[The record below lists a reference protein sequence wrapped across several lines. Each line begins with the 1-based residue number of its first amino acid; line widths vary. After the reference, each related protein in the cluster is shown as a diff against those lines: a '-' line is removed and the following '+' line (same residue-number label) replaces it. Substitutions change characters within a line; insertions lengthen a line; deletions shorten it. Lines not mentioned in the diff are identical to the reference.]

1 MAGARPDLRVLP
13 AIADDAPPV
22 RFCGYC
28 GAAPPASAITG
39 LAPAIC
45 PTCELG
51 VLLSASPLV
60 APAAGDPAL
69 VIDGALS
76 VCAVSRAAEELLG
89 VEEPHVVNRHVA
101 ELLVP
106 AHAEARGLD
115 NLISLV
121 VSAARGDVPVHS
133 AVVRPAGV
141 FGVRYLARVG
151 ACGPAPSAIVV
162 LHDDD
167 V

>member
-1 MAGARPDLRVLP
+1 MAEPRTGLRVLP
-13 AIADDAPPV
+13 ASPGHAPPV

-28 GAAPPASAITG
+28 GAAPPPGTVT
-39 LAPAIC
+39 APAPAVC

-51 VLLSASPLV
+51 VLLSASPHV
-60 APAAGDPAL
+60 APAPGDPAL

-89 VEEPHVVNRHVA
+89 VEEPDVVNRHVA

-121 VSAARGDVPVHS
+121 VSAARGDVLAHN

-151 ACGPAPSAIVV
+151 ACGPVPSAIVV
-162 LHDDD
+162 LRDDD

>member
-1 MAGARPDLRVLP
+1 VSAARPFLRVVPQIGEVEPL
-13 AIADDAPPV
+13 V

-28 GAAPPASAITG
+28 GAPPPETDEPMTSTTV
-39 LAPAIC
+39 C
-45 PTCELG
+45 RSCELG
-51 VLLSASPLV
+51 VILTTSKLV
-60 APAAGDPAL
+60 APQVGEPTL

-76 VCAVSRAAEELLG
+76 ICAVSQAAEELLV
-89 VEEPHVVNRHVA
+89 VEEPDVVNKHIA

-106 AHAEARGLD
+106 ADAETRGLD

-121 VSAARGDVPVHS
+121 VSAARGDVPVHT
-133 AVVRPAGV
+133 AVVRPAGM

-151 ACGPAPSAIVV
+151 ACGPSTAALVV
-162 LHDDD
+162 LSDDD

>member
-1 MAGARPDLRVLP
+1 MGAARPFLRLVP
-13 AIADDAPPV
+13 EIGEVQPVV

-28 GAAPPASAITG
+28 GAPPPESAEPTTSTTV
-39 LAPAIC
+39 C
-45 PTCELG
+45 PSCELG
-51 VLLSASPLV
+51 VILTTSTLA
-60 APAAGDPAL
+60 APQPGDPTL

-76 VCAVSRAAEELLG
+76 ICAVSKAAEELLV
-89 VEEPHVVNRHVA
+89 VEEPDVVNRHIA

-106 AHAEARGLD
+106 ADAESRGLD

-121 VSAARGDVPVHS
+121 VSAARGDVPVHT
-133 AVVRPAGV
+133 AVVRPAGM

-151 ACGPAPSAIVV
+151 ACGPSTAALVV
-162 LHDDD
+162 LSDDD